1 MELTFDALSKNYGK
15 KQALIGF
22 SAELTGGIYG
32 LLGPNGAGKS
42 TLMNILTGNL
52 RQTAGE
58 EKFRAAVGC
67 YALTRHLKTDAAPH
81 AGQRSD
87 IPLSA
92 GEKRCRHLILWD
104 DAAAASRP
112 KVQIALGIAPQ
123 DRRGEYFVGRQC
135 VLQLPERTGLPES
148 LRQRPFIFFHHDTP
162 LHSDIPYYA
171 PVQACLN
178 ERSAYGSEAAR
189 YRRDEKRTPLRQS
202 PLGGAAG
209 RDGPEA
215 PLLRLRT
222 RGHGPPPKA
231 GEKYQTH
238 DHRGGIDMRPKWTR
252 YLAMGV
258 ALLLAVLML
267 ATLIVPYLSL

>member
-58 EKFRAAVGC
+58 KKFRAAVGC
-67 YALTRHLKTDAAPH
+67 YALTRYLKTDAAPH

-92 GEKRCRHLILWD
+92 GEKWRRHLILWD

-123 DRRGEYFVGRQC
+123 DGRGEYFVGRQC
-135 VLQLPERTGLPES
+135 LLQLPERTGFPES

-189 YRRDEKRTPLRQS
+189 YRRDEKRTP
-202 PLGGAAG
+202 
-209 RDGPEA
+209 
-215 PLLRLRT
+215 LRLRT